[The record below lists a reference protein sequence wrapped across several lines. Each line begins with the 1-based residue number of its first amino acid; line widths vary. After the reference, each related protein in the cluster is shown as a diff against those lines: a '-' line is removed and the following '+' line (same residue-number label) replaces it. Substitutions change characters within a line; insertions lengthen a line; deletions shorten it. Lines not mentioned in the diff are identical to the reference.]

1 MHERD
6 LRAGREECGMR
17 LPERKSKLDWERI
30 DAVIQSAVKPLGS
43 PRNENP
49 LALDMGVST
58 AERAFGVLQRGR

>member
-1 MHERD
+1 
-6 LRAGREECGMR
+6 MR

-49 LALDMGVST
+49 LALDMGSVNTSEIKIPNSNASRT
-58 AERAFGVLQRGR
+58 KRGHSVKL